1 MIHWLDYPVKSLKT
15 IQDFFNEIIS
25 GILYLLTQEIKENN
39 QDDEYYN
46 LPVDEYFKMSIEI
59 GKEFGLSPVEIFN
72 KWQLSELIVVYA
84 DIHNDKVIKYD
95 AEIKA
100 NNGKSKPFIAKNQY
114 IYNISVDDI
123 EESQKHEKTDAQKM
137 LEKFYGN

>member
-1 MIHWLDYPVKSLKT
+1 MIHWLDYLVKSLK
-15 IQDFFNEIIS
+15 IIRDFFNEIIS

-46 LPVDEYFKMSIEI
+46 LPVDEYFKMSIEV
-59 GKEFGLSPVEIFN
+59 GKEFGLSPVVIFDE
-72 KWQLSELIVVYA
+72 WRLSELIVVYA

-123 EESQKHEKTDAQKM
+123 EESQKHERTDAQKM
-137 LEKFYGN
+137 LEKFYSN

>member
-1 MIHWLDYPVKSLKT
+1 MKT
-15 IQDFFNEIIS
+15 IRDFFNEIVS
-25 GILYLLTQEIKENN
+25 GILYLLTQGIKENN

-46 LPVDEYFKMSIEI
+46 LPVDEYFKMSIEV
-59 GKEFGLSPVEIFN
+59 GKEFGLSPVGIFDE
-72 KWQLSELIVVYA
+72 WRLSELIVVYA

-123 EESQKHEKTDAQKM
+123 EESQKRERTDAQKM

>member
-1 MIHWLDYPVKSLKT
+1 
-15 IQDFFNEIIS
+15 
-25 GILYLLTQEIKENN
+25 
-39 QDDEYYN
+39 
-46 LPVDEYFKMSIEI
+46 MSIEV
-59 GKEFGLSPVEIFN
+59 GKEFGLSPVGIFDE
-72 KWQLSELIVVYA
+72 WRLSELIVVYA

-123 EESQKHEKTDAQKM
+123 EESQKHERTDAQKI